1 MSELLLLER
10 VAEEVTKLSHLI
22 SGDPYVQDDIGMKG
36 AVLKASEEL
45 EDFDAL
51 EFRANTNFRKKKES
65 ELSRIMVGVIIM
77 VINVILTSA
86 VATLILT
93 KGTTP

>member
-1 MSELLLLER
+1 MSQQSLIER

-22 SGDPYVQDDIGMKG
+22 SGDPYVQDDTGMKG
-36 AVLKASEEL
+36 TLLKAAEEL

-51 EFRANTNFRKKKES
+51 EFRANTEFRKRKES
-65 ELSRIMVGVIIM
+65 EMSRIMVGVIIM

-86 VATLILT
+86 VATIIIN
-93 KGTTP
+93 KGP